1 MKRRKKPFFDRL
13 SNFVFTLSVIAFL
26 VGILP
31 ALSTVAAIIY
41 YVFLGVI
48 IIATLGLIFMN
59 EGFKNMVK
67 SSENTFEGILTLIKY
82 SPYFLVLSAL
92 LALIATIMYSN
103 SRTVFDRKGK
113 ITAGVIFIIL
123 PIIAIII
130 MRFMLKLL

>member
-130 MRFMLKLL
+130 MRFILKLL